1 MSFPLVEPQGRKEL
15 PAWGPTS
22 DMMGICTWALAV
34 LLHMAEGGVHIPEV
48 EIQGVR
54 ASGWGGGARDPSLCG
69 GESRVALQQ
78 VTGITV
84 RHSAGKVQ
92 TGEGTGSAR
101 EATTTRTGTPAS
113 VEPQIE
119 LALSPFHVWWLVW
132 TVTLACPAT
141 MLPRRGSGP
150 LIRQHIQLRVWL
162 LTDYGEALR
171 RGKRSHLSHGGW

>member
-1 MSFPLVEPQGRKEL
+1 MRDIRVSVGANLGL
-15 PAWGPTS
+15 PCST
-22 DMMGICTWALAV
+22 
-34 LLHMAEGGVHIPEV
+34 
-48 EIQGVR
+48 
-54 ASGWGGGARDPSLCG
+54 
-69 GESRVALQQ
+69 

-132 TVTLACPAT
+132 MVTLTCPAT

-150 LIRQHIQLRVWL
+150 LIRQHIQLRVWRTL
-162 LTDYGEALR
+162 DAHGLR
-171 RGKRSHLSHGGW
+171 RGTKKREKKPPVGWWLVSRESTFSANRLGLAFGFCRGPIPLLIHVILCQERQFTKHMAKIRE